1 MNLRI
6 LALRASLTVIVLVT
20 LASPGFAQ
28 SKGIVIADRA
38 VIWRSDASIAV
49 AVVNVGTVLELT
61 GRSER
66 WYEVIIPESLGGRGD
81 RGLIAVSQV
90 KLLEGSNRPP
100 ARALRG
106 SPPPAQNPR
115 PAPPARQPAVSA
127 PTVALRGFGQVGL
140 IGFTARQSFEAVLG
154 EAYGP
159 TLGGG
164 VQLRFRPGLYVQ
176 GSIERFRKTGQRVF
190 VFEDTTFPLGIPNT
204 ITIQPITVT
213 TGYRFPVRGSILPY
227 IGGGIGTYLLK
238 EASPYDEPDER
249 VDERH
254 ASYQAH
260 GGVEFRAHRWLA
272 PAVEAQYTTVPDALG
287 TNGASAAF
295 EEHDLGGW
303 QVQVKVLIGR

>member
-1 MNLRI
+1 
-6 LALRASLTVIVLVT
+6 
-20 LASPGFAQ
+20 
-28 SKGIVIADRA
+28 

-81 RGLIAVSQV
+81 RGMIAVSQV
-90 KLLEGSNRPP
+90 KLLEGSNPPP

-106 SPPPAQNPR
+106 SPPPAQIPR

-140 IGFTARQSFEAVLG
+140 MAFTARQSFAAVLG

-159 TLGGG
+159 TFGAG

-204 ITIQPITVT
+204 MTIQPITVT

-227 IGGGIGTYLLK
+227 IGAGIGTYLLK
-238 EASPYDEPDER
+238 EVSPYDEPGER
-249 VDERH
+249 VDERR
-254 ASYQAH
+254 AGYQAH